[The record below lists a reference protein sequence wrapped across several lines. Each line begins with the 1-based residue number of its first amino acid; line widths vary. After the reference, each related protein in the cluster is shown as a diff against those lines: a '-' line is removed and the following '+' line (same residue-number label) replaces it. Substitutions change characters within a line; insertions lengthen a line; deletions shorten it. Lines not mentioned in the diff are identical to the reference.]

1 MSNIHTDPTVIA
13 ATDSPNNGAVH
24 ILYLLHGLAP
34 FTAWVLAIVAVFV
47 GAVKHDEYR
56 GSYLE
61 THISWLSRTFW
72 WGLLWIVIA
81 SVVTFLMILTLILAI
96 LAWVPFT
103 VLFIWYLYRV
113 IRGWLLL
120 NDKKPA
126 PA

>member
-1 MSNIHTDPTVIA
+1 MSDIHTDPTVIA
-13 ATDSPNNGAVH
+13 AEAPNTGPIH

-34 FTAWVLAIVAVFV
+34 FTAWILAVVAVFV
-47 GAVKHDEYR
+47 GAVKRDDYR
-56 GSYLE
+56 GSWLD

-81 SVVTFLMILTLILAI
+81 SVVTFLMVLTLILAI
-96 LAWVPFT
+96 LAWIPFT
-103 VLFIWYLYRV
+103 VLFVWYLYRV